1 MPELQLRLVLEQISV
16 VSEYSYLAL
25 ELDLKVSEYLYTQC
39 LEPLSD
45 LSQNINY
52 LRHSYNLSKTR
63 DDTYAK
69 YA

>member
-45 LSQNINY
+45 LSQKHK
-52 LRHSYNLSKTR
+52 LFAT
-63 DDTYAK
+63 
-69 YA
+69 